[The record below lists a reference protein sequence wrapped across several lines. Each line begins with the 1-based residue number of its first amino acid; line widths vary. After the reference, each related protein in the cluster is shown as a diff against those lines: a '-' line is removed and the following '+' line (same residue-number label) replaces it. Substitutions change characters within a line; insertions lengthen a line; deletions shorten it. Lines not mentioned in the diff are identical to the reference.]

1 MHDGMQF
8 DPIQG
13 QGHKPLKVGNPFI
26 FKGYLL
32 RHSTMIPG
40 NLFILGQKVK
50 GQGRASHKKNA
61 GVGLCA
67 VGIAGRVFLRF
78 EYSIDTGSA

>member
-50 GQGRASHKKNA
+50 GQGRASHKKMPA
-61 GVGLCA
+61 W
-67 VGIAGRVFLRF
+67 VFALSELLVEF
-78 EYSIDTGSA
+78 FYASSIR